1 MTLETLEPRL
11 TRIGALV
18 VLLAAVLLAG
28 PGGKARAAGTFAAAD
43 LGTLGGQHSFARGIN
58 DNGQVVGGSYTAD
71 GSFHA
76 FSWTQ
81 GGGMIDLG
89 TLGGSFSDATLVSA
103 DGRVFGRSDTSDGT
117 SRLFTWTPA
126 GGMVDLGTLG
136 GFSMLSAVNAGGQ
149 AVGVSNTPVGQHAF
163 SWTPAGGMIDLG
175 TLAGTGFSLA
185 NAVGS
190 SGHF

>member
-1 MTLETLEPRL
+1 
-11 TRIGALV
+11 
-18 VLLAAVLLAG
+18 
-28 PGGKARAAGTFAAAD
+28 
-43 LGTLGGQHSFARGIN
+43 
-58 DNGQVVGGSYTAD
+58 
-71 GSFHA
+71 
-76 FSWTQ
+76 
-81 GGGMIDLG
+81 MIDLG
-89 TLGGSFSDATLVSA
+89 TLGGSFSDATLVST

-190 SGHF
+190 TGQVVGHS